1 MEKIVK
7 IGDSILLEP
16 KNAMQ
21 PEKYRSM
28 VVELN
33 EDSVFI
39 DYPVNTST
47 KRTVFLLEGTQL
59 KLTYITADGTVFLFD
74 TEVLGR
80 VKASI
85 PMVKLLKPAKST
97 HVKIQRRE
105 YVRIETKV
113 DVAVHGNN
121 GEFEPFASFTED
133 ISAGG
138 AAVLSP
144 KGFIPNPGTLLK
156 IWLALPFKSGE
167 FSYLSLQAEVIRLIE
182 KEKRLSNLLTLQFK
196 DITASERQAL
206 IRFCFEKQ
214 LEHRNKGL

>member
-1 MEKIVK
+1 MK

-28 VVELN
+28 VVELK

-80 VKASI
+80 VKSSI
-85 PMVKLLKPAKST
+85 PMIRLLKPDKSR

-113 DVAVHGNN
+113 DVAIHGNKH
-121 GEFEPFASFTED
+121 EFEPFTSFTED

-144 KGFIPNPGTLLK
+144 KGFSPEPGAFLN
-156 IWLALPFKSGE
+156 IWLALPYKSGE
-167 FSYLSLQAEVIRLIE
+167 FHYLSLHAEVIRLIE
-182 KEKRLSNLLTLQFK
+182 KEERLSNLLTLQFK
-196 DITASERQAL
+196 DISSAERQAL
-206 IRFCFEKQ
+206 IRFCFERQ
-214 LEHRNKGL
+214 VELRNKGL